1 MHCFIILSG
10 LLLSMGLY
18 GQSFSE
24 LSKRAFEEYQNGQF
38 AASADSYRQAFD
50 LSEGR
55 TSDYY
60 NAACSYALSDQAD
73 KALFYLFLAAE
84 KGWRNID
91 HLKTDK
97 DLLSLHDKEEWA
109 EVLNQVQANKEA
121 YEKDFDK
128 ELQQK
133 LEHIYIRDQTLRQLL
148 NEAENKFGRG
158 SAEMNYYWSLIQKED
173 SICESLILEVLDDRG
188 WPGKSLVGGKA
199 NLAVWLVYQ
208 HAPLEIQEQYLP
220 LLKES
225 VAKGE
230 SQGSHLAMSE
240 DRILMRKGQ
249 AQKYGSQ
256 ITMDP
261 DTGENTL
268 YELQDPSK
276 VNEYRA
282 SVGLGPLQEYAKRFG
297 IEWQPPE

>member
-1 MHCFIILSG
+1 M
-10 LLLSMGLY
+10 
-18 GQSFSE
+18 
-24 LSKRAFEEYQNGQF
+24 
-38 AASADSYRQAFD
+38 
-50 LSEGR
+50 
-55 TSDYY
+55 
-60 NAACSYALSDQAD
+60 
-73 KALFYLFLAAE
+73 
-84 KGWRNID
+84 
-91 HLKTDK
+91 
-97 DLLSLHDKEEWA
+97 
-109 EVLNQVQANKEA
+109 
-121 YEKDFDK
+121 
-128 ELQQK
+128 
-133 LEHIYIRDQTLRQLL
+133 

-220 LLKES
+220 LLNES

-256 ITMDP
+256 ITTDP

-268 YELQDPSK
+268 QELQNPSK